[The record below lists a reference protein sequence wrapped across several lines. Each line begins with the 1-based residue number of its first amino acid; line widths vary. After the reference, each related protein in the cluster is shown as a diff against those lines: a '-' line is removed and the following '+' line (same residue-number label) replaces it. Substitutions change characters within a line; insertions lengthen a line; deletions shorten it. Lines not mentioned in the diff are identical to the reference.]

1 MIINYKVLSKGN
13 WMIILLALTLF
24 ALPQKTTSDSG
35 PAHVFIVPAEST
47 ALRNETHQIAVMIDN
62 VFDLTAYHLVI
73 SFDPKVVSVLEVV
86 NGDFLAEPEDVDY
99 FYEPSNGIDN
109 VNGLITFGMA
119 QQGVEVNPEVEPQ
132 SGSGSLVV
140 ITLQA
145 IKPSSSTTF
154 SIDAEKSSLVEWPS
168 VFPIDFT
175 VADGVVKTESCFI
188 YYYFPLFTR

>member
-1 MIINYKVLSKGN
+1 
-13 WMIILLALTLF
+13 MIILLALTLF
-24 ALPQKTTSDSG
+24 GLPQKTTSNSG
-35 PAHVFIVPAEST
+35 PAHVFIEPVEST
-47 ALRNETHQIAVMIDN
+47 ALSNEKHQITVMIDN

-73 SFDPKVVSVLEVV
+73 SFDPKVISVLEVV

-154 SIDAEKSSLVEWPS
+154 SIDAEKSSLVEWPNA
-168 VFPIDFT
+168 FLIDFFVT
-175 VADGVVKTESCFI
+175 EGVVQTKSF
-188 YYYFPLFTR
+188 YYNYYFPLFTR